1 MSMPPPPPPHQQP
14 PGPGPYGPPQP
25 YPQQPYP
32 HQPYPPQPGASYGPG
47 PYGAPPPPA
56 PPKKRTGLV
65 VGIVAGSLAV
75 LGLLAW
81 VGTQAV
87 DAVSQAGGSYPAAEY
102 KLTAPVT
109 VLSGTYKLTSDTSEK
124 DGKDVEA
131 EDAKDPSV
139 RVTKSVV
146 ATYTGEPGSALVV
159 SGFYGQ
165 LRAPDLTRR
174 QILEGGATGQGTT
187 LVVRPKDFKSAG
199 ADVTISCQVT
209 RSTDMGTTST
219 LPMCAW
225 GDGNTASFVALVTP
239 EIAAQQP
246 EDVDL
251 RALAETTAKV
261 RAELRKPLR

>member
-1 MSMPPPPPPHQQP
+1 MSMPPPPPHQQP

-25 YPQQPYP
+25 YPQQ
-32 HQPYPPQPGASYGPG
+32 QPYPPQSYPQQPGASYGPG
-47 PYGAPPPPA
+47 SYGAPPPPA

-81 VGTQAV
+81 VGTQAY
-87 DAVSQAGGSYPAAEY
+87 DAVSEAGGSYPAAEY

-187 LVVRPKDFKSAG
+187 LVVRPKDFKPAG
-199 ADVTISCQVT
+199 ADITISCQVT